1 MKRYKYGYKGD
12 TLKKG
17 QSIGNIQF
25 IKKNVK
31 TVVEHCYNWLNSHI
45 YNEKQHQGYTNEIPR
60 IERIK
65 MKLNIETLDT
75 KYTYLPKDDC
85 DFTLIIRNGK
95 IVEALQRVRKEP
107 SEAK

>member
-1 MKRYKYGYKGD
+1 
-12 TLKKG
+12 
-17 QSIGNIQF
+17 
-25 IKKNVK
+25 
-31 TVVEHCYNWLNSHI
+31 
-45 YNEKQHQGYTNEIPR
+45 
-60 IERIK
+60 